1 MNYEIQQ
8 PNWLFCLS
16 NELHDAKA
24 ATMLMK
30 TQRLRCVFD
39 ASATKT
45 LMKLNGW
52 LRYINNIEGSEVLY
66 ETVIEAESINI
77 DGDGKLIFR
86 K

>member
-1 MNYEIQQ
+1 
-8 PNWLFCLS
+8 
-16 NELHDAKA
+16 
-24 ATMLMK
+24 
-30 TQRLRCVFD
+30 
-39 ASATKT
+39 
-45 LMKLNGW
+45 MKLNGW